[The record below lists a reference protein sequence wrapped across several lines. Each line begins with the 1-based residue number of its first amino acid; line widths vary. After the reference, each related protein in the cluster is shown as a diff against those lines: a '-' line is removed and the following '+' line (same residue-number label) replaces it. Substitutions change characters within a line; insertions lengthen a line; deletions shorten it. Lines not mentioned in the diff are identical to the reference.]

1 MQYHVQTGDADTI
14 EKAESSD
21 QESFNTMD
29 GLAPTHSDSGLLALS
44 DQIESSMDFLE
55 PAHSDGG
62 LLAHSDQIESSRTN
76 SF

>member
-1 MQYHVQTGDADTI
+1 
-14 EKAESSD
+14 
-21 QESFNTMD
+21 MD
-29 GLAPTHSDSGLLALS
+29 GLAPTHSDSGLLAHS

-55 PAHSDGG
+55 PAHSDDG